1 MRWFLSLLAV
11 LLLVPGWTGEA
22 RLPVLSPDAT
32 VRARWL
38 APAGG
43 WPRRIGLLQPVG
55 ALALSSDDHAFGG
68 YSALAL
74 RGDEAVLLSDGGQ
87 FLRLSIA
94 GRHLRKRAIVTLRE
108 GPGTG
113 WMKEDR
119 DSESLV
125 LDRTT
130 GFVWIGY
137 ERVNAIWR
145 YAPDLQH
152 ALGAV
157 APRPMRYW
165 GANTGPESLVRLND
179 GRFLVIQEGWRGM
192 IEPRNALLFD
202 GDPTVSGDYGRPL
215 HYRPPEGFAPS
226 DAAVLPNGDV
236 LVLNRRWHFPPLR
249 FDSVLVRIARDS
261 IRPGAL
267 LAGPIVADLSPIME
281 RENAEGI
288 AVTVE
293 RGATMI
299 WVVTDNDMSRWRPT
313 VLAKFRWLG

>member
-11 LLLVPGWTGEA
+11 LLLVPGWAGEA
-22 RLPVLSPDAT
+22 RLPVLSSDAT

-38 APAGG
+38 PPRGG
-43 WPRRIGLLQPVG
+43 WPRRLGPLEPLG
-55 ALALSSDDHAFGG
+55 ALSLSSDDHAFGG

-94 GRHLRKRAIVTLRE
+94 GARLTRRGVVSLKD

-113 WMKEDR
+113 WMRQDR
-119 DSESLV
+119 DTESLV

-130 GFVWIGY
+130 GDAWIGF
-137 ERVNAIWR
+137 ERVNEIWR
-145 YAPDLQH
+145 FAPDLEH
-152 ALGAV
+152 ATARI
-157 APRPMRYW
+157 APKPMRRW
-165 GANTGPESLVRLND
+165 GDNTGPESLVRLND
-179 GRFLVIQEGWRGM
+179 GRFLVLQEGWRGM
-192 IEPRNALLFD
+192 REPHEALLFA
-202 GDPTVSGDYGRPL
+202 GDPTAPGAVWGVL
-215 HYRPPEGFAPS
+215 HYQPPEGFAPS

-267 LAGPIVADLSPIME
+267 LVGPIVADLSAIMAH
-281 RENAEGI
+281 ENAEGV
-288 AVTVE
+288 AVSVE

-313 VLAKFRWLG
+313 VLAKFRWHG

>member
-38 APAGG
+38 APTGG
-43 WPRRIGLLQPVG
+43 SPRRIGALQPIG
-55 ALALSSDDHAFGG
+55 ALSLSSDDHAFGG

-94 GRHLRKRAIVTLRE
+94 GVRLLRRGVVSLRD

-113 WMKEDR
+113 WMRQDR
-119 DSESLV
+119 DTESLV
-125 LDRTT
+125 LDRAT
-130 GFVWIGY
+130 GDAWIGF

-145 YAPDLQH
+145 FASDLKHATARIAPK
-152 ALGAV
+152 
-157 APRPMRYW
+157 PMRRW
-165 GANTGPESLVRLND
+165 GDNTGPESLVRLKD

-192 IEPRNALLFD
+192 REPREALLFA
-202 GDPTVSGDYGRPL
+202 GDPTAPGAAWEVL
-215 HYRPPEGFAPS
+215 HYQPPDGFAPS
-226 DAAVLPNGDV
+226 DAAVLPDGDV

-267 LAGPIVADLSPIME
+267 LTGPVVADLSPIMAQ
-281 RENAEGI
+281 ENAEGI